1 MKTLVVHEI
10 DTEEAQALLS
20 AEPGCQ
26 LIDVRE
32 LWEYEQGHL
41 PGALTVPLGELP
53 TRMADLDP
61 GRRIC
66 VVCARGMR
74 SYEAA
79 CFLAERDFAEVV
91 NLSEGTLGWMRRGLP
106 LEN

>member
-10 DTEEAQALLS
+10 DCDELQALLQADS
-20 AEPGCQ
+20 RCQ

-32 LWEYEQGHL
+32 RWEYEQGHL
-41 PGALTVPLGELP
+41 PGALPVPLGELSE
-53 TRMADLDP
+53 RMADLDP
-61 GRRIC
+61 DRRVY

-79 CFLAERDFAEVV
+79 CFLAERDFVEVV
-91 NLSEGTLGWMRRGLP
+91 NLSEGTVGWMRRGFP
-106 LEN
+106 LEL